1 MYGAPPATATS
12 KDLDLGYPP
21 AAPLGGHRKEES
33 ESAGLHVLLHH
44 PPAQQEQVSPG
55 LLRFRSAPSS
65 LFDELCEDFLP
76 ARPYGTET
84 DEPSV
89 VDTVDCQRR
98 PQFWRPP
105 PSGEK
110 VSPQHKVASSSALP
124 MTHHHTQQPLQMP
137 NHSLSD
143 ISYRTM
149 GSMLAEV
156 EQHENGGGR
165 SFANLTRQSSSP
177 AIGSSHNG
185 YPMMRDL
192 RGFRNEGLPPMGEA
206 AKRFRGHQLSLG
218 KRQSSLMSRISE
230 TGSEE
235 FGRGSHGESGC
246 YMPGWDETS
255 LLSANSFAGTRK
267 GSEGEDKTG
276 AGLNHSEPQKGEVRN
291 HVSGVTHQLSLPKT
305 SSEMAAVENFL
316 RFQDAVP
323 CRIRAKRGCATH
335 PRSIAERVRRT
346 KISERMKKLQEV
358 VPNMDK
364 QTNTADMLNLA
375 VDYIKDLQ
383 KQVKTLTEG
392 RASCTCL
399 SSNQNSYLNSKSGA
413 RGS

>member
-12 KDLDLGYPP
+12 KDLDLAYPP
-21 AAPLGGHRKEES
+21 AAPLGGHRKEEP

-65 LFDELCEDFLP
+65 LFEELCEDFLP
-76 ARPYGTET
+76 ARPYGAET

-110 VSPQHKVASSSALP
+110 
-124 MTHHHTQQPLQMP
+124 MP
-137 NHSLSD
+137 NHSL
-143 ISYRTM
+143 SYRTM

-177 AIGSSHNG
+177 AIVSSHNG

-192 RGFRNEGLPPMGEA
+192 RGFRNEGLPPMGDA

-235 FGRGSHGESGC
+235 FGRGSHEESGC
-246 YMPGWDETS
+246 YMPGWEETS